1 MRILFITSNRIGDA
15 VLSTGLVAHLLAT
28 HPEARLTI
36 ACGPLAAPLFA
47 RTPRLER
54 LIAFDKRRFGL
65 HWPLLWAALVG
76 RRWDLVVD
84 NRGSLMGYFL
94 VSRRRARL
102 IRRPGPKIAEIGA
115 ILGLDPPPLPTIW
128 TAPADEAKAEALLPP
143 PGPYIALAP
152 TANWP
157 GKIWPAER
165 FARAFERIAARFLP
179 GARAVIFAGPGAEE
193 AERAAALRA
202 LLPGALDLSGRL
214 ALHEVGACLRRVA
227 LFIGNDSGLMHLAAA
242 SGAPTLGLF
251 GPTPAS
257 VYAPAGPRAR
267 AVVAPRP
274 EMEAISV
281 EAVVAAAGGLLGH
294 AELAAE

>member
-1 MRILFITSNRIGDA
+1 MRILFVTSNRIGDA
-15 VLSTGLVAHLLAT
+15 VLSTGLVAHLLDAY
-28 HPEARLTI
+28 PSARLTI

-65 HWPLLWAALVG
+65 HWLALWGRLVAK
-76 RRWDLVVD
+76 RWDLVVD
-84 NRGSLMGYFL
+84 NRGSLIGHFL
-94 VSRRRARL
+94 AARRRARL
-102 IRRPGPKIAEIGA
+102 VRRPGPKIAEIGA

-128 TAPADEAKAEALLPP
+128 TAPEDEAKAEALLPP
-143 PGPYIALAP
+143 PGPYVALAP

-179 GARAVIFAGPGAEE
+179 GARAVIFAGPGEEE
-193 AERAAALRA
+193 AARAAPLRA
-202 LLPGALDLSGRL
+202 LLPEAIDLTGTL
-214 ALHEVGACLRRVA
+214 ELYEAAACLKRAA

-242 SGAPTLGLF
+242 SGAPTIGLF
-251 GPTPAS
+251 GPTPAAI
-257 VYAPAGPRAR
+257 YAPAGPKAR
-267 AVVAPRP
+267 AVIAPEP
-274 EMEAISV
+274 AMAAISV
-281 EAVVAAAGGLLGH
+281 EAVVAAAGALLGW